1 MHVDSGTTQTQKK
14 EGRKMS
20 NHGHN
25 IQTKKEKRKTRLFP
39 DLGILS
45 PWKCFSI
52 KKCDL
57 KKKKLSYLFEKKNKG
72 RN

>member
-1 MHVDSGTTQTQKK
+1 
-14 EGRKMS
+14 MS

-57 KKKKLSYLFEKKNKG
+57 KKKSFLTYLKKK
-72 RN
+72 

>member
-1 MHVDSGTTQTQKK
+1 
-14 EGRKMS
+14 MS

>member
-1 MHVDSGTTQTQKK
+1 
-14 EGRKMS
+14 MS

-57 KKKKLSYLFEKKNKG
+57 KKKKLSYLFEKKIKAGINK
-72 RN
+72 